1 MASTPYSSPL
11 HKLSEGETRQLWAA
25 ADCVCFDVDS
35 TVCQDE
41 GLDELA
47 EFSGVGDKVKQWTK
61 KGQLL
66 ERSELLICRKSIAFW
81 LIYL

>member
-1 MASTPYSSPL
+1 MASTPAENSN
-11 HKLSEGETRQLWAA
+11 HKMSQSEARQLWAC

-47 EFSGVGDKVKQWTK
+47 DFCGVGEKVKQWTK
-61 KGQLL
+61 KGM
-66 ERSELLICRKSIAFW
+66 EMI
-81 LIYL
+81 

>member
-1 MASTPYSSPL
+1 MASTPPDNSAY
-11 HKLSEGETRQLWAA
+11 KMTETEARRLWGS

-47 EFSGVGDKVKQWTK
+47 EFCGVGDNVKQWTK
-61 KGQLL
+61 KGNL
-66 ERSELLICRKSIAFW
+66 FD
-81 LIYL
+81 